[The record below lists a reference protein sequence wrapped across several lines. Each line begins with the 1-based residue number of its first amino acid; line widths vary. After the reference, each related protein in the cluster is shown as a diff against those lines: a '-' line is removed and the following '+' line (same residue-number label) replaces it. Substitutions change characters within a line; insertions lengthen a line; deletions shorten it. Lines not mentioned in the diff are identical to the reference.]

1 MTSAYSA
8 YGATI
13 AKRRL
18 SRRLAELRI
27 ASGFTANQVCDKL
40 SWGRGKVGRFEANVW
55 KRPEM
60 SDVRDLLRF
69 YRVSDA
75 ERRELE
81 GLAMHAR
88 ERAWWRE
95 YGDVF
100 NDTEF
105 PGYEADAARICLYM
119 PLILPGLLQTA
130 AYTEAH
136 MRAATKPAAW
146 RIRSQQARRR
156 RQAILERDDGTAPE
170 LVAVITE
177 ASLLYRWGSHAER
190 HTQMTHLVDLCR
202 RPSIELRVLRFEDGL
217 HPGMCGLIN
226 IFDFPGNEPS
236 TVFVETDFAIEE
248 VSDKEEVTAYQ
259 DIFSRAHAAALDGP
273 ATAAYIKQLAETLD

>member
-1 MTSAYSA
+1 MTSA

-18 SRRLAELRI
+18 SRRLAELRVE
-27 ASGFTANQVCDKL
+27 SGLTANQVCDKL

-69 YRVSDA
+69 YRISDE

-81 GLAMHAR
+81 ELAMHAR
-88 ERAWWRE
+88 ARAWWRD

-100 NDTEF
+100 GDTEF

-119 PLILPGLLQTA
+119 PLLLPGLLQTA

-136 MRAATKPAAW
+136 MRAALKPAPW
-146 RIRSQQARRR
+146 RLRSQQARRR

-177 ASLLYRWGSHAER
+177 ASLLYRWGSQAER
-190 HTQMTHLVDLCR
+190 RTQLHHLVEMSR
-202 RPSIELRVLRFEDGL
+202 RPNVELRLLRFEDGL

-226 IFDFPGNEPS
+226 IFDFPGDEPS
-236 TVFVETDFAIEE
+236 TVFVETDFAVQEVMNQEE
-248 VSDKEEVTAYQ
+248 VAAYI
-259 DIFSRAHAAALDGP
+259 DIFSRAREAALDPP
-273 ATAAYIKQLAETLD
+273 ATTAYLKKLAETLE